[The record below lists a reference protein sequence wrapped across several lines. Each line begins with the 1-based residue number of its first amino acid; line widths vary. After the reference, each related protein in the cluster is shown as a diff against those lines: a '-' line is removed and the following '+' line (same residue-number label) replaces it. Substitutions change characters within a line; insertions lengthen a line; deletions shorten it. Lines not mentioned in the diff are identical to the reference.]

1 MNLQSSSTGVLK
13 QSGGSQSSQP
23 SPSAASIM
31 LATTIRSPPSV
42 DDYTPLSEYQSQ
54 TPESFSG
61 GKPVL
66 HFHLKGA
73 VASIPRA
80 QRGTLAIFPADS
92 PAAENAVASTNGDTE
107 GLVEQKVDV
116 FVNSEHFTIFSEQT
130 ESGVSIPYPSISIH
144 AVKQVSAREGAS
156 TPAIWMQLEFSDGGA
171 DDDDF
176 NTVELTIVPASS
188 EPPQTAQQL
197 YDAIA
202 NCSNLH
208 PDPTNEDEDGDEEND
223 YDRIVFEGNAEQ
235 EAVEGFTGVLR
246 GTADGGLPPPM
257 PGSGGWI
264 TAENVH
270 EYFDEDGNWIGGS
283 NGEGEAEELGDGAG
297 RTRPREEVD
306 DDGVNGDDA
315 ESKRPRVE

>member
-1 MNLQSSSTGVLK
+1 
-13 QSGGSQSSQP
+13 
-23 SPSAASIM
+23 M

-42 DDYTPLSEYQSQ
+42 EDYIPLSDYQSQ
-54 TPESFSG
+54 TPESFSD

-73 VASIPRA
+73 VASIPKS
-80 QRGTLAIFPADS
+80 QCGTLTIFPTDS
-92 PAAENAVASTNGDTE
+92 PSAENAVARTNGDAE
-107 GLVEQKVDV
+107 ELVEQKVDV
-116 FVNSEHFTIFSEQT
+116 FVNSEHFTIFSEKT

-144 AVKQVSAREGAS
+144 AVKQVTAQDGSN

-176 NTVELTIVPASS
+176 NTVELTIVPPSS
-188 EPPQTAQQL
+188 ESPGAAQQL

-208 PDPTNEDEDGDEEND
+208 PDPINGDEEEEDD
-223 YDRIVFEGNAEQ
+223 YDRIVFEGNTEQ
-235 EAVEGFTGVLR
+235 EPVDGFTGVLR
-246 GTADGGLPPPM
+246 GAADGGLPPPM

-270 EYFDEDGNWIGGS
+270 EYFDQDGNWIKGGA
-283 NGEGEAEELGDGAG
+283 EGEEDGEEEPGEGAG
-297 RTRPREEVD
+297 RTRPREELEA
-306 DDGVNGDDA
+306 DGVNGDDA
-315 ESKRPRVE
+315 ETKRPRVE